1 MLRSVKASIAV
12 AAELRSRIARGA
24 LAPDAPLPVE
34 DDLAV
39 ELGCSKPVV
48 REALRILETE
58 GLVEVRRG
66 VGGGARVRHPSISDA
81 AKTMGV
87 YLQIGDVAVLDV
99 WTARDRIIAAAVER
113 LADDRHTDDG
123 EAADLTPLLT
133 AVDALAASVGDMA
146 AFNAHMFDV
155 GEIAVRTAGNA
166 TEHALVAAL
175 RHIVA
180 AEVTV
185 AAARVEDPVGLGYA
199 TREEAAIAEAWQRTV
214 GHIRG
219 GRPRAARQS
228 YERQADALRAL
239 VGASMAG
246 ATVGD
251 AAVLL

>member
-12 AAELRSRIARGA
+12 AAELRSRIARGV
-24 LAPDAPLPVE
+24 LAADAPLPVE

-66 VGGGARVRHPSISDA
+66 VGGGARVRHPSIYDA

-113 LADDRHTDDG
+113 LAG
-123 EAADLTPLLT
+123 GGVDLAPLVA
-133 AVDALAASVGDMA
+133 AVDALAANVGDMP
-146 AFNAHMFDV
+146 AFNANMLDV
-155 GEIAVRTAGNA
+155 GEIAVHAAGNA

-199 TREEAAIAEAWQRTV
+199 TREEAAIAEAWRRTV
-214 GHIRG
+214 GHVRG
-219 GRPRAARQS
+219 GRPRAARQA